1 MDIALVLSK
10 IRPNAKWRM
19 ADTYAH
25 LQKTWEDEEQKIP
38 TIEELEQAW
47 NEILE
52 EQSKNKEYETNYIIL
67 IDGSHD
73 RSYFRSQAR
82 RECNSSSRHYF
93 LCRKYEQCS

>member
-38 TIEELEQAW
+38 TSEELEQAW

-52 EQSKNKEYETNYIIL
+52 EQSKNKEYEKIDQNILDTNEAIAAMHERIAKL
-67 IDGSHD
+67 EGG
-73 RSYFRSQAR
+73 
-82 RECNSSSRHYF
+82 
-93 LCRKYEQCS
+93 K

>member
-52 EQSKNKEYETNYIIL
+52 EQSKNQEHEQVDSTL
-67 IDGSHD
+67 LALAEAVA
-73 RSYFRSQAR
+73 SQEER
-82 RECNSSSRHYF
+82 LSKLEGG
-93 LCRKYEQCS
+93 K

>member
-25 LQKTWEDEEQKIP
+25 LQKTWEDEEQVIP
-38 TIEELEQAW
+38 TIEELETAW

-52 EQSKNKEYETNYIIL
+52 EQSKSKEYEKIDQNILDTNEAIAAMHERL
-67 IDGSHD
+67 LKLEGG
-73 RSYFRSQAR
+73 
-82 RECNSSSRHYF
+82 
-93 LCRKYEQCS
+93 K

>member
-19 ADTYAH
+19 DDTYAH
-25 LQKTWEDEEQKIP
+25 MQKTWEDEEQKIP

-52 EQSKNKEYETNYIIL
+52 EQSKNKEYEKIDQNILDTNEAIAAMHERL
-67 IDGSHD
+67 LKLEGG
-73 RSYFRSQAR
+73 
-82 RECNSSSRHYF
+82 
-93 LCRKYEQCS
+93 K

>member
-1 MDIALVLSK
+1 MDIALVLSE

-52 EQSKNKEYETNYIIL
+52 EQSKSKEYEKIDQNILDTNEAIAAMHERL
-67 IDGSHD
+67 LKLEGG
-73 RSYFRSQAR
+73 
-82 RECNSSSRHYF
+82 
-93 LCRKYEQCS
+93 K